1 MSSYLEGYGAGEE
14 RRSRLWKRLAVAVAG
29 GLVVAVAAWLYLRDF
44 REKQRAGEFLELVR
58 TGQLES
64 AYKLWG
70 CTDQTPCRDYSYQKF
85 LDDWSAKGG
94 HDPAKMNVVGM
105 QRCRS
110 GIIQTVSWG
119 TGDNIPLWVNR
130 GDLSLSIA
138 PWPRCDFSF
147 QMPVQ

>member
-1 MSSYLEGYGAGEE
+1 MNSYFEGYGAGEE
-14 RRSRLWKRLAVAVAG
+14 RRSRLLKRLAVAVVAG
-29 GLVVAVAAWLYLRDF
+29 MLVAFAAWYFLRD
-44 REKQRAGEFLELVR
+44 RNEKLRAGEFLGLVR
-58 TGQLES
+58 AGQFEA

-70 CTDQTPCRDYSYQKF
+70 CTEQTPCRDYPFEKF

-94 HDPAKMNVVGM
+94 HDPAKMTVTGM

-119 TGDNIPLWVNR
+119 SGDNIPLWVNR